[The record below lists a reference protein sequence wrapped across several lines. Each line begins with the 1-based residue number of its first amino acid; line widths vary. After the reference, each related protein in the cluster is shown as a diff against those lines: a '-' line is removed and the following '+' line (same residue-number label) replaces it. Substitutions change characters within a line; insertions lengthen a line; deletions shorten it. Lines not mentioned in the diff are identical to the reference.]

1 MANVLFVIAAMIG
14 LYAYSNC
21 RNRPIA
27 AAAKERKKQSLQIIS
42 LEDYND
48 SCKDEPPFL
57 TPFDMEVID
66 TFKTHY
72 NRPIDLLKIAFPALL
87 SLALCPFTLYLYTPL
102 TTFIWPKDE
111 YASPPDINDAIAC
124 FLAPAGLV
132 YATSFGFAF
141 QQALSKQ
148 SHIMDKVTK
157 EISMIDQI
165 ATFCTRINLPKQRQR
180 RQVYRYIKAEIIFMV
195 LQILDRRPDSFEEKP
210 DVNIKSRYFY
220 FYI

>member
-1 MANVLFVIAAMIG
+1 MVC
-14 LYAYSNC
+14 LYAISNC
-21 RNRPIA
+21 RPRPVA
-27 AAAKERKKQSLQIIS
+27 AVRKKKDSLRIIS
-42 LEDYND
+42 LEDYD
-48 SCKDEPPFL
+48 HCKEALPFL

-66 TFKTHY
+66 TFKNHY
-72 NRPIDLLKIAFPALL
+72 NRPMDLLKIAFPALL
-87 SLALCPFTLYLYTPL
+87 SLGLCPFTLYLYTPL

-111 YASPPDINDAIAC
+111 YSTPPDINDAIAC

-165 ATFCTRINLPKQRQR
+165 ATFCTRIKLPTQDLR
-180 RQVYRYIKAEIIFMV
+180 RRIYRYIKAEIIFMV
-195 LQILDRRPDSFEEKP
+195 LQILDRRPDSFDEKP
-210 DVNIKSRYFY
+210 EVNVKSKILCFMYN
-220 FYI
+220 